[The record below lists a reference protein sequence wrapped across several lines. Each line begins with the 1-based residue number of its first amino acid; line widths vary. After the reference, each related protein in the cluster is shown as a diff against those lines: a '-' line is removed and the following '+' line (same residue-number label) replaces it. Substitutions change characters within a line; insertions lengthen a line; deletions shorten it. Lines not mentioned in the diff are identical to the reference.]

1 MSSGHEQQRVG
12 PYRAEQAGSVEG
24 SVEARG
30 PASSGASPYGADRGN
45 RWGRLPTWGMAAWMG
60 VLAVAPACA
69 EPTRSQSADPSRAL
83 TPVPACV
90 RRMPP
95 RRDADRGFMPQLA
108 EKDYWTL
115 VFPEASRSEVPG
127 DGRTCSGAQLFTAA
141 VFEGTQ
147 PAAGGSSEAVVI
159 PPDGILFGGGGNR
172 LRVVWL
178 KSHQA
183 EDGTAAGALALVRA
197 LDDVAEAYAVGV
209 YRGDAERTRL
219 QVERM
224 GGGLAVT
231 AVDERCAGEKPSEPC
246 ESLMH
251 VFLPYRG
258 ELVPFA
264 ELGLRRVRF
273 GENTEPGIPGRVRYE
288 LVTAPTF
295 EDGAIRLVE
304 QVSAT
309 HETGKKLRR
318 AEVERVLVARDGRA
332 EATSEPLWDRMVV
345 SRLDG
350 KSKGASDQ
358 PRKGGTQPQP
368 GSSGGTTTPS
378 L

>member
-1 MSSGHEQQRVG
+1 MSLGHEQQRVA
-12 PYRAEQAGSVEG
+12 PYRADQGSTVE
-24 SVEARG
+24 EACSRRRYG
-30 PASSGASPYGADRGN
+30 PWSSLILSG
-45 RWGRLPTWGMAAWMG
+45 L
-60 VLAVAPACA
+60 VLLGGLGLAPSCA

-95 RRDADRGFMPQLA
+95 RRDADRGFMPQL
-108 EKDYWTL
+108 EERDYWSL
-115 VFPEASRSEVPG
+115 VFPGASRSEVPG
-127 DGRTCSGAQLFTAA
+127 DGRSCAGGLLFTDP
-141 VFEGTQ
+141 VFQGTK
-147 PAAGGSSEAVVI
+147 PIAGGSAEAVVI
-159 PPDGILFGGGGNR
+159 PPDAILHGGGGNR

-178 KSHQA
+178 RSHRA
-183 EDGTAAGALALVRA
+183 DDGTAAGALALVRA
-197 LDDVAEAYAVGV
+197 VDDVAEAYVVGV

-224 GGGLAVT
+224 GGNLAVT
-231 AVDERCAGEKPSEPC
+231 AVDERCAGEKPSQPC

-288 LVTAPTF
+288 LVTSPTF
-295 EDGAIRLVE
+295 EKGAIRLVE

-309 HETGKKLRR
+309 DETGKKLRR
-318 AEVERVLVARDGRA
+318 AEVERVLLVRDGKA
-332 EATSEPLWDRMVV
+332 EATSEALWDRMVS
-345 SRLDG
+345 SRLGGEPTSRPSAPPGGDPQDALGSDG
-350 KSKGASDQ
+350 
-358 PRKGGTQPQP
+358 
-368 GSSGGTTTPS
+368 
-378 L
+378 